1 MKISILSLFPDFFTS
16 PLNASILKR
25 AQEKGI
31 VNIQKVDI
39 RDFADNKHRKV
50 DDRPYGGGPGMVM
63 MPEPVQNAIDS
74 VRTEN
79 AHIVYLTPQG
89 KLFDAKKA
97 EELANKE
104 HVVLLCGHYEG
115 IDQRVIDLNVH
126 EEISIGD
133 VVLTSGCP
141 AALIVM
147 DALIRF
153 IPGVLGDELSAYEDS
168 FHTNDGGFD
177 CPSFTRPYTFR
188 GVKVPEVLTQGDH
201 KKISEWRAKEGKA
214 KTLRV
219 RPDLNFEKKNYEPTH

>member
-16 PLNASILKR
+16 PLNTSILKR
-25 AQEKGI
+25 AVERGL
-31 VNIQKVDI
+31 VTIQQVDI

-63 MPEPVQNAIDS
+63 MPEPVQGAIDS
-74 VRTEN
+74 VRTQD

-89 KLFDAKKA
+89 KLFDAKMA
-97 EELANKE
+97 ERFAKLD
-104 HVVLLCGHYEG
+104 HLVLLCGHYEG
-115 IDQRVIDLNVH
+115 IDQRVLDLNVT
-126 EEISIGD
+126 EEVSIGD

-141 AALIVM
+141 AALMVI
-147 DALIRF
+147 DALARF
-153 IPGVLGDELSAYEDS
+153 IPGVLGDELSALEDS

-177 CPSFTRPYTFR
+177 CPQYTRPCEFR

-201 KKISEWRAKEGKA
+201 KKIAEWRAKEGKA

-219 RPDLNFEKKNYEPTH
+219 RPDLNLRKI

>member
-1 MKISILSLFPDFFTS
+1 VKISILSLFPDFFTS
-16 PLNASILKR
+16 PINTSILKR

-31 VNIQKVDI
+31 VDIQRVDI

-63 MPEPVQNAIDS
+63 MPEPVQKAIDF

-97 EELANKE
+97 EELAKKE

-115 IDQRVIDLNVH
+115 IDQRVIDLNVT

-153 IPGVLGDELSAYEDS
+153 IPGVLGDELSAFEDS

-177 CPSFTRPYTFR
+177 YPSFTRPYAFR